1 MLLNQTSTFFVL
13 TKPLR
18 SIGLCNQYLRY
29 KVAMRIAIRHAKRQA
44 LTALW
49 PAFNCLRLL
58 AGWALTSW
66 ALIICALTSCA
77 LAGLL
82 LYAGTSNAVEK
93 EIQQKPVA
101 MPMDLIEL
109 LGELGDDQADLDEA
123 MSSVESSQAA
133 KKLPQTEP
141 KAKPI
146 ATENSN
152 TGAKK

>member
-1 MLLNQTSTFFVL
+1 MLVNQTSAAFAL

-18 SIGLCNQYLRY
+18 SIGLCSQYLRY
-29 KVAMRIAIRHAKRQA
+29 KVALCIAIRHAKRQT

-49 PAFNCLRLL
+49 QAFNYLRQL
-58 AGWALTSW
+58 AGWALTSY
-66 ALIICALTSCA
+66 T

-82 LYAGTSNAVEK
+82 LYVGTSHAAEK
-93 EIQQKPVA
+93 ELQQKQAA

-109 LGELGDDQADLDEA
+109 LGELGDDEADLDA
-123 MSSVESSQAA
+123 AISSVESNQAA

-141 KAKPI
+141 QTKPQAKPV

-152 TGAKK
+152 AGAKK

>member
-1 MLLNQTSTFFVL
+1 MLLNQTSAASAL

-18 SIGLCNQYLRY
+18 SIGLCSQYLRY
-29 KVAMRIAIRHAKRQA
+29 KVAIRIAIRHAKRQI

-49 PAFNCLRLL
+49 QAFTCLRQL
-58 AGWALTSW
+58 AAWT
-66 ALIICALTSCA
+66 LTSCA
-77 LAGLL
+77 LASYVLAGLL
-82 LYAGTSNAVEK
+82 LYAGTSHAAEK
-93 EIQQKPVA
+93 ETQQKPVA

-109 LGELGDDQADLDEA
+109 LGELGDDEADLDAA
-123 MSSVESSQAA
+123 MSSVESNQAA

-141 KAKPI
+141 QTKPQAKPI

>member
-29 KVAMRIAIRHAKRQA
+29 KVAMRIAIRHAKRDK
-44 LTALW
+44 
-49 PAFNCLRLL
+49 FNRLRLL
-58 AGWALTSW
+58 AGWILTGY
-66 ALIICALTSCA
+66 ALIIWTLIISAMS
-77 LAGLL
+77 GLL
-82 LYAGTSNAVEK
+82 LYAGTSHAAEK
-93 EIQQKPVA
+93 ELQQKPVA

-109 LGELGDDQADLDEA
+109 LGELGDDEADLDAA
-123 MSSVESSQAA
+123 MSSVGSNHAA

-141 KAKPI
+141 QTKPVV
-146 ATENSN
+146 TENSN

>member
-1 MLLNQTSTFFVL
+1 MLLNQTSTFFAL

-18 SIGLCNQYLRY
+18 SIGLCSQYLRY
-29 KVAMRIAIRHAKRQA
+29 KVATRIAIRHAKRQA
-44 LTALW
+44 
-49 PAFNCLRLL
+49 FNCLWLL
-58 AGWALTSW
+58 AGWVLTSW
-66 ALIICALTSCA
+66 ALIICALTSYA

-82 LYAGTSNAVEK
+82 LYANTSLAAEK
-93 EIQQKPVA
+93 EMQQKPVA

-109 LGELGDDQADLDEA
+109 LGELGDDQADLDAA
-123 MSSVESSQAA
+123 MSSVESNQAA

-141 KAKPI
+141 KTKPI

>member
-1 MLLNQTSTFFVL
+1 MLLNQTSMPLAL

-18 SIGLCNQYLRY
+18 SIGLCSQYLRY
-29 KVAMRIAIRHAKRQA
+29 KVAMCIAIRHAKRQ
-44 LTALW
+44 
-49 PAFNCLRLL
+49 AFNCLRLL
-58 AGWALTSW
+58 AGWVLTSW
-66 ALIICALTSCA
+66 ALITCALTSYA

-82 LYAGTSNAVEK
+82 LYAGTSHAAEK
-93 EIQQKPVA
+93 AMQQKPVA

-109 LGELGDDQADLDEA
+109 LGELGDDEADLDAA
-123 MSSVESSQAA
+123 MSSVESNQAA

-141 KAKPI
+141 KTKPI

>member
-1 MLLNQTSTFFVL
+1 MLLNPTSAPFVL

-18 SIGLCNQYLRY
+18 SIGLCSQYLRY

-44 LTALW
+44 LNG
-49 PAFNCLRLL
+49 FRLL
-58 AGWALTSW
+58 AGWTLTSW
-66 ALIICALTSCA
+66 ALIICALTSYA

-82 LYAGTSNAVEK
+82 LYVGTSNAVEK
-93 EIQQKPVA
+93 EMQQKPVA

-109 LGELGDDQADLDEA
+109 LGELGDDEADLEA
-123 MSSVESSQAA
+123 AISSVENNQAA

-141 KAKPI
+141 QTKPI

>member
-1 MLLNQTSTFFVL
+1 MLLNHTSAPFTL

-18 SIGLCNQYLRY
+18 SIGLCSQYLRY
-29 KVAMRIAIRHAKRQA
+29 KVATRIVIRHAKRQA

-49 PAFNCLRLL
+49 QAFNCLRLL

-66 ALIICALTSCA
+66 ALIICTMAS
-77 LAGLL
+77 LL

-93 EIQQKPVA
+93 EIQQKSVA

-109 LGELGDDQADLDEA
+109 LGELGDDEADLDAA
-123 MSSVESSQAA
+123 MSSVERNPAA
-133 KKLPQTEP
+133 KKLPQT
-141 KAKPI
+141 KPI
-146 ATENSN
+146 DTENSN

>member
-29 KVAMRIAIRHAKRQA
+29 KVAMRIAIRHAKRDV
-44 LTALW
+44 
-49 PAFNCLRLL
+49 FNCLRLL
-58 AGWALTSW
+58 AGWV
-66 ALIICALTSCA
+66 LTSCA
-77 LAGLL
+77 LIIGTMAGLL
-82 LYAGTSNAVEK
+82 LYAGTSHAAEK
-93 EIQQKPVA
+93 ELQQKPVA

-109 LGELGDDQADLDEA
+109 LGELGDGEADLDAA
-123 MSSVESSQAA
+123 MSSVKTNQAA

-141 KAKPI
+141 QTKPV

>member
-1 MLLNQTSTFFVL
+1 MLLNQTSAFFAL

-18 SIGLCNQYLRY
+18 SIGLCSQYLRY
-29 KVAMRIAIRHAKRQA
+29 KVAIRIAIRHTKQQT
-44 LTALW
+44 LTALR

-58 AGWALTSW
+58 AG
-66 ALIICALTSCA
+66 CALTSYA

-82 LYAGTSNAVEK
+82 LYAGTSHAAEK
-93 EIQQKPVA
+93 ELQQKPAA

-109 LGELGDDQADLDEA
+109 LGELGDGEADLDAA
-123 MSSVESSQAA
+123 MSSVESIQAA

-141 KAKPI
+141 QTKPV

>member
-1 MLLNQTSTFFVL
+1 MLFNQTSPPFVL
-13 TKPLR
+13 TNPLR
-18 SIGLCNQYLRY
+18 SKGLCSQYLRY
-29 KVAMRIAIRHAKRQA
+29 KVAVRIVIRHAKRQA

-58 AGWALTSW
+58 VGWALTSF
-66 ALIICALTSCA
+66 A

-82 LYAGTSNAVEK
+82 LYASTSHAAEK
-93 EIQQKPVA
+93 EIPQKPTA
-101 MPMDLIEL
+101 IPMDLIEL
-109 LGELGDDQADLDEA
+109 LGELGADEADLDA
-123 MSSVESSQAA
+123 AISSVESNQAA

-141 KAKPI
+141 PTKPV